1 MSTPNN
7 AAPAAPAASPA
18 PIAAPAKAE
27 QSAPLE
33 NLEAPSEESEES
45 SEAAPVDEAPKSEPT
60 TKNAIKKA
68 LKQLKYKV
76 DGKEFNE
83 ELPFEI
89 PDDPKAIEYMQR
101 QIQLGKM
108 GQSRAQQYTEL
119 QKEVGQFLKK
129 LQDPKTARQ
138 ALSDPNIGL
147 DIKQLARQVIEE
159 EIANSQ
165 KSPEQLEKEKLEAEI
180 KSLKDKQKSDKEDFE
195 KREFE
200 RLQEVAYE
208 QYDMQITKAL
218 EGSDLPK
225 SPYVI
230 KKMAEY
236 MLLGL
241 QNNLDISANDILP
254 LVQEEIQQDIKDMFS
269 ALPDEMVE
277 KMVGKDK
284 INNLRKKKVAKAK
297 DVPPAPLSKSIK
309 EVAQALKK
317 DAPAT
322 KQQTYKDFFKV

>member
-7 AAPAAPAASPA
+7 AAPAAPATSTAPQTNEA
-18 PIAAPAKAE
+18 PIENLEAE
-27 QSAPLE
+27 SAEGEESDESSDASAAPLE
-33 NLEAPSEESEES
+33 NAI
-45 SEAAPVDEAPKSEPT
+45 PKND
-60 TKNAIKKA
+60 TKSAVKKA

-76 DGKEFNE
+76 DGKEFSE
-83 ELPFEI
+83 DLPFEI

-101 QIQLGKM
+101 QIQLAKM
-108 GQSRAQQYTEL
+108 GQGRAQQHTEL
-119 QKEVGQFLKK
+119 QKEVASFLKK
-129 LQDPKTARQ
+129 LQNPKTAKE
-138 ALSDPNIGL
+138 ALRDPNIGL
-147 DIKQLARQVIEE
+147 DVKQLAREIIEE

-180 KSLKDKQKSDKEDFE
+180 KSLKDQQKKEKEEAE
-195 KREFE
+195 KREFD
-200 RLQEVAYE
+200 RLQETAYE

-241 QNNLDISANDILP
+241 QNNLDISAEDILP
-254 LVQEEIQQDIKDMFS
+254 LVRDEIQNDIKDMFS
-269 ALPDEMVE
+269 ALPDEVVE

-284 INNLRKKKVAKAK
+284 LNSLRKKKVAKAK
-297 DVPPAPLSKSIK
+297 ELPPTPLTKSLKDVAAPKKEIK
-309 EVAQALKK
+309 PYRKGE
-317 DAPAT
+317 DI
-322 KQQTYKDFFKV
+322 

>member
-7 AAPAAPAASPA
+7 AAPAAPAAPA
-18 PIAAPAKAE
+18 ANTAPKTEAV
-27 QSAPLE
+27 PLE
-33 NLEAPSEESEES
+33 TLEATESEEGEES
-45 SEAAPVDEAPKSEPT
+45 SEAAPVDAAPATST
-60 TKNAIKKA
+60 QAAIKKA
-68 LKQLKYKV
+68 LKSLKYKV

-101 QIQLGKM
+101 QIQLAKM
-108 GQSRAQQYTEL
+108 GQGRAQQYTEL
-119 QKEVGQFLKK
+119 QKEVGQFLKRLK
-129 LQDPKTARQ
+129 DDPKA
-138 ALSDPNIGL
+138 ALSDPNIGI
-147 DIKQLARQVIEE
+147 DVKQLARQVIEE

-180 KSLKDKQKSDKEDFE
+180 KSLKDKQKQEKEDFE

-200 RLQEVAYE
+200 RLQEAAYE

-241 QNNLDISANDILP
+241 QNNVDVNAADILP
-254 LVQEEIQQDIKDMFS
+254 LVRDEIQQDIKDMFS

-297 DVPPAPLSKSIK
+297 EAPPQPLAKSIK
-309 EVAQALKK
+309 DVAQTLKK
-317 DAPAT
+317 EAAPVKA
-322 KQQTYKDFFKV
+322 QTYKDFFKV